1 MRAGADE
8 RVFRVQ
14 AERLGHAESHQRTP
28 SLLVTVTPQLYGCMM
43 SAVGCEEFKRATVAT
58 IYNILFIVISGEE
71 ALGFE

>member
-1 MRAGADE
+1 
-8 RVFRVQ
+8 
-14 AERLGHAESHQRTP
+14 
-28 SLLVTVTPQLYGCMM
+28 MM